1 MHFVWLCVLELKLFS
16 TKFCICLRNFKLCE
30 KYNLLLGLL
39 VYFLLSTRFLIYY
52 FFRFTALVFTN
63 TFSSVF
69 VFFGAFTKYKS
80 VALLLILP
88 PAVWIMWEPPYKNNC
103 VVFNS
108 VNRPVNSTYKADV
121 FNKFLISLTN
131 FSVNVYV
138 AIDISMNSNIII
150 CGKVAS
156 GKDLYHIETS
166 QLICIADQSGGLYVV
181 WVFEKSDFQTI
192 YHVTD
197 FFNILLH
204 TVKSKVIQALKKL
217 LKSESVNSSDLI
229 NSIYLW
235 LNFSILFSYVFLKS
249 RRDCRLKS
257 IFMCIVFLCPF
268 FYLPFKHKS
277 LYSDINYA
285 IK

>member
-1 MHFVWLCVLELKLFS
+1 M
-16 TKFCICLRNFKLCE
+16 R
-30 KYNLLLGLL
+30 
-39 VYFLLSTRFLIYY
+39 
-52 FFRFTALVFTN
+52 
-63 TFSSVF
+63 
-69 VFFGAFTKYKS
+69 
-80 VALLLILP
+80 
-88 PAVWIMWEPPYKNNC
+88 EPPYKNNC

-197 FFNILLH
+197 FCNILQH
-204 TVKSKVIQALKKL
+204 TVKSKVIQTLKKL
-217 LKSESVNSSDLI
+217 LKSESINMSDLI
-229 NSIYLW
+229 ISVYLW
-235 LNFSILFSYVFLKS
+235 LNFTILFSHVFLKS
-249 RRDCRLKS
+249 RRHCRLKS
-257 IFMCIVFLCPF
+257 IFMCIVFLCSF
-268 FYLPFKHKS
+268 FHLPFKDKS
-277 LYSDINYA
+277 IYNDIKLCHQVEVFTLEYLNA
-285 IK
+285 NNKLHEAFLNP